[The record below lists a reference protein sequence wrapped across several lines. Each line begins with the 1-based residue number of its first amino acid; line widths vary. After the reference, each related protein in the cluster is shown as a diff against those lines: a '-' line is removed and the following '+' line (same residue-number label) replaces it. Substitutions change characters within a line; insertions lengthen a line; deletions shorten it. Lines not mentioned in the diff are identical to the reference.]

1 MMIFEDIVLKCIL
14 QVRKECNFFAALMMF
29 AKIIKSE
36 QTETAATDG
45 INIYVN
51 ESFLQSLNSSE
62 QNALLLHEVL
72 HMALL
77 HVSRSGNRDKYL
89 WNVAAD
95 IVVNSLISRNTSFSI
110 PEGAFV
116 NPEFDDL
123 SVEEIY
129 EKLIIP
135 SPKIEYFLSNLKI
148 IEDLKTNDDNEIFKH
163 EMDSEEI
170 ITYWRDKIE
179 IVQRDFADASNNEQ
193 ASDGQGQLPIGID
206 REISCILEPEVD
218 WRVALWKFVA
228 KTPSDFNDLDRRF
241 IYRGLYLEGLI
252 TDSLNASVCIDTSG
266 SVSKNLLTQFISE
279 LKAITKSYPSVSID
293 LFYADAGLDGP
304 NKIDASSEIPKPTGG
319 GGTSFKPFF
328 NFIEKDKH
336 GISMSENVSIY
347 FTDGYVDFPSKQP
360 TDPILWVVPSDGL
373 ESKNFPYGE
382 VIRISTESK
391 WD

>member
-1 MMIFEDIVLKCIL
+1 MVFEDIVLKCIL

-129 EKLIIP
+129 EKLIKGLGH
-135 SPKIEYFLSNLKI
+135 SP
-148 IEDLKTNDDNEIFKH
+148 EDSVI
-163 EMDSEEI
+163 
-170 ITYWRDKIE
+170 
-179 IVQRDFADASNNEQ
+179 
-193 ASDGQGQLPIGID
+193 
-206 REISCILEPEVD
+206 
-218 WRVALWKFVA
+218 
-228 KTPSDFNDLDRRF
+228 
-241 IYRGLYLEGLI
+241 
-252 TDSLNASVCIDTSG
+252 NA
-266 SVSKNLLTQFISE
+266 N
-279 LKAITKSYPSVSID
+279 ITKSSI
-293 LFYADAGLDGP
+293 ADAL
-304 NKIDASSEIPKPTGG
+304 K
-319 GGTSFKPFF
+319 
-328 NFIEKDKH
+328 
-336 GISMSENVSIY
+336 
-347 FTDGYVDFPSKQP
+347 
-360 TDPILWVVPSDGL
+360 VVNLRKS
-373 ESKNFPYGE
+373 
-382 VIRISTESK
+382 
-391 WD
+391 